1 MTITSKKVQ
10 TEHSHPGPWKYIQIA
25 FILAIITAIE
35 VALFYLKMPK
45 PVLVVILLAL
55 SAVKFGMVALYFMH
69 LKFDAPIFKK
79 LFLIGVVLAFSVYS
93 VVLLSLG
100 ILR

>member
-1 MTITSKKVQ
+1 MTITTKTEQ
-10 TEHSHPGPWKYIQIA
+10 TEHAHPGPWKYVQIA

-35 VALFYLKMPK
+35 VVLFYLKMPK
-45 PVLVVILLAL
+45 PALVVILLGL
-55 SAVKFGMVALYFMH
+55 SAVKFIMVALYFMH
-69 LKFDAPIFKK
+69 LKFDAPIFKR
-79 LFLIGVVLAFSVYS
+79 LFLIGIVLAFAVYI